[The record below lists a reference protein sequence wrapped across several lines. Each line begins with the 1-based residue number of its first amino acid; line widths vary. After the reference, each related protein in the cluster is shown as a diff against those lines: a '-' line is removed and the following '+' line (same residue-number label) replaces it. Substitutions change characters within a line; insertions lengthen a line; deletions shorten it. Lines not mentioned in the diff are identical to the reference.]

1 MSATG
6 TIYNYNA
13 TCLTDVAA
21 SATYAPKSSPTFT
34 GTATAG
40 QFNLSST
47 GSNLIKFDNSGVGPP
62 TATTRSAGTKLAFY
76 SELGSG
82 LAEYAMGIDAYTL
95 WNSVPST
102 SPFQF
107 QWLGGSTVAAT
118 LSGTEI

>member
-1 MSATG
+1 M
-6 TIYNYNA
+6 
-13 TCLTDVAA
+13 
-21 SATYAPKSSPTFT
+21 
-34 GTATAG
+34 G
-40 QFNLSST
+40 QINLSSN

-62 TATTRSAGTKLAFY
+62 TATTRSAGTKLTFY

-95 WNSVPST
+95 WDSVPST

-118 LSGTEI
+118 LNGTGNLSVAGTLTAGGNAVHQALTSASPA